1 MILKPMEQTVL
12 PERISEKP
20 AIAIPV
26 GDPAGIG
33 PEIVSKAIANRE
45 IFEIC
50 RPIVIG
56 ELGTLQREID
66 RNHLGMKIETVS
78 EITDQTEFSPGTL
91 SLVDMGTPDRLPEYG
106 KVDRVCG
113 RAAFEYLRKA
123 VELAEEGR
131 ISAITTAPINKLSIK
146 AAGIPYAGHT
156 EILGALTETL
166 DPLTMF
172 EIAGE
177 MRVFFL
183 SRHVSLIDACR
194 MVKKDRVYNYIL
206 RCESALKQL
215 GIQRTKP
222 IGVAA
227 LNPHGGE
234 GGLFGSEEIEEIIP
248 AVELARKKGIE
259 VVGPVG
265 ADSIFNMARKGAF
278 SAIISMYHDQGH
290 IATKTLDFE
299 RTVSIT
305 LGMPILRTS
314 VDHGTA
320 FDIAGRGIA
329 DPSNLIEAVK
339 AAARYS

>member
-1 MILKPMEQTVL
+1 MILKPMEQPVL
-12 PERISEKP
+12 LERTSEKP
-20 AIAIPV
+20 AIVITV

-33 PEIVSKAIANRE
+33 PEIVSKAIANAE
-45 IFEIC
+45 IFKIC
-50 RPIVIG
+50 RPIVIA
-56 ELGTLQREID
+56 ELGILQREIE
-66 RNHLGMKIETVS
+66 RNHLGIKIEAVS
-78 EITDQTEFSPGTL
+78 EITDQMKFLPGTL
-91 SLVDMGTPDRLPEYG
+91 ALIDIGIPDRLPEYG
-106 KVDRVCG
+106 KVNRDCG

-131 ISAITTAPINKLSIK
+131 ISAITTAPVNKLSIK

-156 EILGALTETL
+156 EILGALTETI

-183 SRHVSLIDACR
+183 SRHLSLIDACR

-206 RCESALKQL
+206 RCEAILNQL
-215 GIQRTKP
+215 GIQRLKP

-227 LNPHGGE
+227 LNPHAGE
-234 GGLFGSEEIEEIIP
+234 GGLFGREEIEEIIP
-248 AVELARKKGIE
+248 AVELARKKGID
-259 VVGPVG
+259 VVGPIG
-265 ADSIFNMARKGAF
+265 ADSIFNMSRKGAF

-299 RTVSIT
+299 RTVSVT
-305 LGMPILRTS
+305 LGMPVLRTS

-320 FDIAGRGIA
+320 FDIAGKGIA
-329 DPSNLIEAVK
+329 DPTNLIEAVK
-339 AAARYS
+339 TAARYS